1 MTGQERDLKRGVYVR
16 LPTEQSFFTRQNT
29 FGGGKKKPQNLGV
42 ATGGPQT
49 VWSVPARKRWCF
61 GRDAGQES
69 TFPLQTDKK
78 WAGRTLFWL
87 SANEIWLFFW
97 FFSGKA
103 SLAAR
108 DAFKTATFPIYCD
121 FLLASPIFSSAKPDY
136 WPTPENDAK
145 VVLSLISQ
153 NPRFFELF
161 LGFRAGTPKSWG
173 YPQILTS
180 SQIWHPQILRRTS
193 ALDLRSWGGP
203 QVWTSAPEEDLSSWG
218 YLSDPR
224 RSDSDP
230 ELTDSDLAQIL
241 SSRTQIWIYG
251 QPPTWYLL
259 ACISR

>member
-16 LPTEQSFFTRQNT
+16 LPTEQSFFARQNT
-29 FGGGKKKPQNLGV
+29 FGEVPKSAPPKRGRNRR
-42 ATGGPQT
+42 ATDQT
-49 VWSVPARKRWCF
+49 VCAGSGAMVKFAPR
-61 GRDAGQES
+61 GQES
-69 TFPLQTDKK
+69 TFAPKRHKK

-87 SANEIWLFFW
+87 SANEIWTFFW

-173 YPQILTS
+173 YPQILSS